1 MTSPEGKRA
10 RARMVI
16 TALGC
21 FGLGLAAAGIFAG
34 DRGSTDAGSAA
45 SVSASSSLPDVP
57 DASLPDAG
65 APRIFFDPS
74 SISLLPDASLHLDLP
89 EAWDAGDPP

>member
-1 MTSPEGKRA
+1 MTSPEGKRG
-10 RARMVI
+10 RPLLVI

-34 DRGSTDAGSAA
+34 DRGSTDTRSAA
-45 SVSASSSLPDVP
+45 SASASSPLPDGP

-74 SISLLPDASLHLDLP
+74 SISLLPDASLRLDLP